1 MDTPEQPQLY
11 LITPPELELSS
22 FPDQLARVLD
32 AHDVACVR
40 LALSTRDEDRV
51 MRAAD
56 ALRGVTD
63 ARDIALV
70 IADHTLLAER
80 SGLMACI
87 CRMRRAPCVM
97 RARPWAMTPLS
108 AAFATA
114 RVTTAWPQAKRVR
127 ITSALVR

>member
-70 IADHTLLAER
+70 IADH
-80 SGLMACI
+80 
-87 CRMRRAPCVM
+87 
-97 RARPWAMTPLS
+97 LS
-108 AAFATA
+108 L
-114 RVTTAWPQAKRVR
+114 
-127 ITSALVR
+127 IHI